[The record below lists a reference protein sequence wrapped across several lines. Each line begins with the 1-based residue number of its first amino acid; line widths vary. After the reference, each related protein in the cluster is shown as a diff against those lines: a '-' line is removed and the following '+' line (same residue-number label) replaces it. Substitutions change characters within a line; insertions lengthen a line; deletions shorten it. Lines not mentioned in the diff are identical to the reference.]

1 MTVFKNL
8 FAEKNDHTQNKKA
21 SKDIAITFLLMLLG
35 FVSALIFFLIYRT
48 YQQDREKYALIPEAR
63 QAYLQ
68 QDYSVAIKLFSEA
81 DKEFPNNVEVKKS
94 LAELYFFKGL
104 YEDAVKYYSEA
115 YSLDRNFTDQEI
127 SNYGN
132 ALLKVNDIDALI
144 NLWGNRQ
151 LKPED
156 TYKLAEVYLKQR
168 DFEKY
173 RIELEKIDTF
183 FESLMALQV
192 FNKSVEDTYN
202 NLNII
207 ENAPKL
213 GLKSYNFELFKN
225 QIIEAKKQLDLGKKE
240 YSELIE
246 LAAFANMQQC
256 IFLQTKIQGL
266 KEKLSKQNIPIY
278 QVEFIEGKCLNQ
290 LGDPDSAIHL
300 INKAIEADK
309 SNIEYR
315 EELAHSYFLKGDLNS
330 LNKTYNDIFTISR
343 NFNVLNNY
351 AGFLYKQGHKH
362 EALKYYFEAFNTGG
376 TSLQMRYLARTVLQI
391 NFIDLKNLEVCNNTS
406 LLEALEDNDFD
417 DYFLKSHCR
426 IYQKIGL
433 TEFEGD
439 NQGRIEYKY
448 LQALSRKDKA
458 EIEKLLDQD
467 PNGII
472 TTYYLSIGQK
482 LLD

>member
-1 MTVFKNL
+1 MHVLKNSL
-8 FAEKNDHTQNKKA
+8 FSDNYPMKNKRPG
-21 SKDIAITFLLMLLG
+21 KDVAITLVLMLSG
-35 FVSALIFFLIYRT
+35 FVSALVFFLMYQN
-48 YQQDREKYALIPEAR
+48 YQQDRDKYELLPKAR

-68 QDYSVAIKLFSEA
+68 QDYSVAIKLFSDA
-81 DKEFPNNVEVKKS
+81 DREFPNNIEVKKS

-115 YSLDRNFTDQEI
+115 YSLDKNFTDQEI

-132 ALLKVNDIDALI
+132 ALLKLNNINDLL
-144 NLWGNRQ
+144 NLWSNRQ

-156 TYKLAEVYLKQR
+156 TYKLAEVYLRQK

-173 RIELEKIDTF
+173 RIELEKIDTY

-192 FNKSVEDTYN
+192 FNKSLDDTYN

-240 YSELIE
+240 YAELIE
-246 LAAFANMQQC
+246 LAAFANIQQC
-256 IFLQTKIQGL
+256 IFLQTKIQDL

-290 LGDPDSAIHL
+290 LGDSDNAINL

-315 EELAHSYFLKGDLNS
+315 EELANSYFLKGDLNS
-330 LNKTYNDIFTISR
+330 LNKTYNDILLISR
-343 NFNVLNNY
+343 DFNVLNNY
-351 AGFLYKQGHKH
+351 AGFLYKLGRKH
-362 EALKYYFEAFNTGG
+362 EALKFYFEAFDAGG
-376 TSLQMRYLARTVLQI
+376 TSLQRKYLARTVLQI
-391 NFIDLKNLEVCNNTS
+391 NFIDLKNLEVCNNSS
-406 LLEALEDNDFD
+406 LLEVLDDNDFD

-426 IYQKIGL
+426 IYQKLSL
-433 TEFEGD
+433 TEFDSG
-439 NQGRIEYKY
+439 NQERIGYKY
-448 LQALSRKDKA
+448 LKALSRKDKV

-467 PNGII
+467 PDGLI